1 VAEAISEGPIRQGIS
16 SVRAVEI
23 SVDKS
28 AAALKEGHKQ
38 VHKFRYVTGLLIK
51 NAYGLNNLP
60 PISDFFLT
68 DGDSGESHASK
79 LEFCTCITLRR
90 DNPER

>member
-1 VAEAISEGPIRQGIS
+1 VAEAISAGPIWQGIS

-28 AAALKEGHKQ
+28 VAALKEGQKQ
-38 VHKFRYVTGLLIK
+38 VHKFRYIKGLLIK

-60 PISDFFLT
+60 PILDFFLT
-68 DGDSGESHASK
+68 DGGSGERHASK

-90 DNPER
+90 DIPKR